1 MTKEELRKQIK
12 QDIERL
18 SAADRDTQSLYVCLQ
33 IIGTAEWQQANTVLL
48 YAALPDEVSLQL
60 LIDDARGSG
69 KMVIL
74 PVVKGDTLLL
84 RKYDPQHMEAQGKY
98 QIEEPTE
105 ACEELTDLSMIDLA
119 IIPGRAF
126 SRKGHRM
133 GRGKG
138 YYDKLLP
145 EINCQKWGVCFTCQL
160 QKMVPCDEWDVRM
173 NKVVTA

>member
-12 QDIERL
+12 EEIKRL
-18 SAADRDTQSLYVCLQ
+18 NAAERDTQSLYVCLQ
-33 IIGTAEWQQANTVLL
+33 VIGSAEWQQAQTVLL
-48 YAALPDEVSLQL
+48 YAALPDEISLQL
-60 LIDDARGSG
+60 LIDDAIGSG
-69 KMVIL
+69 EDIIL
-74 PVVKGDTLLL
+74 PVVHGDTLLL
-84 RKYDPQHMEAQGKY
+84 RKYDPQHFEKQGKY

-105 ACEELTDLSMIDLA
+105 ACEELTDLSKIDLA

-126 SRKGHRM
+126 SKKGHRM

-145 EINCQKWGVCFTCQL
+145 MLQCPKWGVCFTCQL
-160 QKMVPCDEWDVRM
+160 QRMVPCDEWDVRM

>member
-12 QDIERL
+12 QEIKKL
-18 SAADRDTQSLYVCLQ
+18 SDADRDTQSLYVCLQ
-33 IIGTAEWQQANTVLL
+33 VIGTAEWQQAETVLL
-48 YAALPDEVSLQL
+48 YAAMHDEINLQL

-69 KMVIL
+69 KTVIL
-74 PVVKGDTLLL
+74 PVVNGDTLLL
-84 RKYDPQHMEAQGKY
+84 RKYDPQHFEVQGKFK
-98 QIEEPTE
+98 IEEPTE
-105 ACEELTDLSMIDLA
+105 ECEELSDLSKIDLA

-145 EINCQKWGVCFTCQL
+145 EMKCPKWGVCFTCQL